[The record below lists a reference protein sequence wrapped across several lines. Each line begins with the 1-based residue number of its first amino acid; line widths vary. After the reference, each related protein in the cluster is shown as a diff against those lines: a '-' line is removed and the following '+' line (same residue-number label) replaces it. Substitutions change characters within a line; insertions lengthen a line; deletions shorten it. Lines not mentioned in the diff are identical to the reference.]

1 MVPMESKSLEIE
13 MENIGGRWIL
23 VEFWN
28 CRERF
33 FEAERWTRR
42 ATFLAES
49 GSVRWP

>member
-13 MENIGGRWIL
+13 MENIGGRWIFGIV
-23 VEFWN
+23 VEDFSKQ
-28 CRERF
+28 
-33 FEAERWTRR
+33 R